1 MRGEPGE
8 ILKDKGDQI
17 NPTGAAVSVSAK
29 RQNPEGKAKGIRP
42 KGLTYEE
49 LGRKN
54 GSKMMV
60 VEELEDCRREMRRS
74 VSNRNGGSHMMLD
87 NKTEQK

>member
-8 ILKDKGDQI
+8 ILKDQGNQI
-17 NPTGAAVSVSAK
+17 NPTGAAVSVSAR

-49 LGRKN
+49 SGRN
-54 GSKMMV
+54 RGSKV
-60 VEELEDCRREMRRS
+60 DGRRGTGRLLKAVRR
-74 VSNRNGGSHMMLD
+74 GAYPIE
-87 NKTEQK
+87 TEVAI

>member
-8 ILKDKGDQI
+8 ILKDQGDQI

-29 RQNPEGKAKGIRP
+29 LQNPEGKAKGIRP

-87 NKTEQK
+87 NKSEQK

>member
-8 ILKDKGDQI
+8 ILKDQGDQI

-49 LGRKN
+49 LGRNN
-54 GSKMMV
+54 GKKKDGRRRTGGL
-60 VEELEDCRREMRRS
+60 LEGRAAERIQMKRR
-74 VSNRNGGSHMMLD
+74 
-87 NKTEQK
+87 